1 MQCTLS
7 QTSITIYSLHWSRL
21 LLEIVAHWDLFQGL
35 FLILHVLEDIRE
47 RMSWKYQ
54 RKHFLRPP
62 KKEDQLWSH
71 WIKSSMSYIFTL
83 NYTTLEVFWKSNWIS
98 NMETNVDYSFVNACN
113 SKCHCNFTCAKFNM
127 NSVWPPTQCNL
138 TQKRGTVDCGAV
150 CCVFFSVWNMN
161 LIPILTS
168 IVFTLFSQGQ
178 NDRKRIVFFFSSL
191 DAMCQI
197 EKIPIMKK
205 IPESYW
211 KTVQHCVKI
220 TSKSDPIKLT
230 GILKLLKWDFYS
242 YFNGK

>member
-1 MQCTLS
+1 MLHTE
-7 QTSITIYSLHWSRL
+7 IYSKAFSYSTC
-21 LLEIVAHWDLFQGL
+21 
-35 FLILHVLEDIRE
+35 IR
-47 RMSWKYQ
+47 RYQ
-54 RKHFLRPP
+54 RKNVLEIPKKAFLKAP

-71 WIKSSMSYIFTL
+71 WIKSGMSYIFTL

-98 NMETNVDYSFVNACN
+98 NMKTNVDYSFVNACN

-127 NSVWPPTQCNL
+127 ISVWPPTQCNL

-197 EKIPIMKK
+197 EKNSNN
-205 IPESYW
+205 EEDS
-211 KTVQHCVKI
+211 
-220 TSKSDPIKLT
+220 
-230 GILKLLKWDFYS
+230 GELLKKQSNTVWKSFQKWSHKIGRYS
-242 YFNGK
+242 KNHEMRFLFLL